1 MAYGSLYNFS
11 LSDFIYDVNIELMMF
26 AIIFLIFTALV
37 RYALVKRIMN
47 DNKTSASIIAICVGL
62 LASYGL
68 VKSGISIQW
77 LTAIHISPEFLV
89 NILPW
94 LILLIAAGIV
104 IKWGFGVL
112 LMIFGAILAI
122 AGFSDLIYARAFGI
136 GVGITL
142 FLIGLALLKKHRK
155 HVARGVGKVGRGAW
169 KGAKYAG
176 RGAWKG
182 AKYAGSKNYRY
193 QQTKNRRRRKA
204 TKRRTKSKKKQDYER
219 HQNAKE
225 RLRRMRSKGFEPGK
239 GGYSKKNRGPTGR
252 ERKERTEWEWKEKQR
267 KAKREEEKE
276 RREKAQQ
283 EEQERKNQETRNQQ
297 RREKA
302 QQEEEQKEK
311 EEQRKAKREEEKERR
326 EKAQQEEQE
335 RKNQETRNQQRRE
348 KAQQEEEQKEKEEQR
363 KANRKTQKE
372 KEEREQK
379 EKYDQR
385 KKEQQEQE
393 RKNQEKANEANNL
406 RRNWTRDGPQIIQ
419 MVKEM
424 NPNIKTIYKQLMMK
438 YHPDKNPNAIEEA
451 TRISQE
457 LNRIYSEYKKN
468 TRK

>member
-297 RREKA
+297 RREK
-302 QQEEEQKEK
+302 
-311 EEQRKAKREEEKERR
+311 
-326 EKAQQEEQE
+326 
-335 RKNQETRNQQRRE
+335 T
-348 KAQQEEEQKEKEEQR
+348 QQEEEQKEKEEQR

>member
-176 RGAWKG
+176 
-182 AKYAGSKNYRY
+182 SKNYRY

-297 RREKA
+297 RREKT

-311 EEQRKAKREEEKERR
+311 EEREH
-326 EKAQQEEQE
+326 
-335 RKNQETRNQQRRE
+335 
-348 KAQQEEEQKEKEEQR
+348 
-363 KANRKTQKE
+363 
-372 KEEREQK
+372 K

>member
-176 RGAWKG
+176 
-182 AKYAGSKNYRY
+182 SKNYRY

-297 RREKA
+297 RREK
-302 QQEEEQKEK
+302 
-311 EEQRKAKREEEKERR
+311 
-326 EKAQQEEQE
+326 
-335 RKNQETRNQQRRE
+335 T
-348 KAQQEEEQKEKEEQR
+348 QQEEEQKEKEEQR